1 VAHDLGI
8 GAVLD
13 AALAPLVA
21 ERDALRVERDALR
34 AERDALAVRLRRA
47 EMESRRQRS
56 EIDRLKAALEEA
68 LRAAK
73 RQAAPFRRRRRK
85 GRPGRPGRKP
95 GHEPANRP
103 VPDHV
108 DEELY
113 EPLLG
118 CPCCGGE
125 VEDVADLPPQFVI
138 DLPPEIRLWVRRFH
152 TQSGWCGHCRRR
164 VRSRHPEQHSTAT
177 GAAGVQVGPRALALG
192 VDLKHR
198 IGIPYKKISGV
209 FRLFFGVTVCAATW
223 VRAEKRIAAR
233 LEPTYRALVETTRQ
247 SEVVHIDETG
257 WYVTEA
263 TKKAW
268 LWVFAVPEP
277 KITLFAI
284 RTSRGGEV
292 AEEILGA
299 DFAGTIGIDGWAG
312 YIQLLCQK
320 GQCNGHLLRRAR
332 ELLDVQLRGAARF
345 PLAVERAILAGIA
358 AKRLMGDLPP
368 AHYAALCDQVRA
380 EMQVLLA
387 GRIEEP
393 ANRRFAQHLR
403 NHADEL
409 HTFLDVPG
417 LAPTNNFG
425 EQEIRPAVVVRKISA
440 GNRTLGGAHVH
451 EIAAS
456 VSRTAERNGQD
467 LALVLPDLLRSPT
480 GYVLPVLPGWPR
492 PPPQEDPHE
501 RRPVREGPLRSDGRN
516 VRRRS
521 DRPLP
526 RLGADARPP
535 PS

>member
-1 VAHDLGI
+1 VADDLGI
-8 GAVLD
+8 GAVLG

-21 ERDALRVERDALR
+21 ERDALR
-34 AERDALAVRLRRA
+34 AERDELATRLRRA
-47 EMESRRQRS
+47 EMENRRQRG

-85 GRPGRPGRKP
+85 GRSGRPGRKP
-95 GHEPANRP
+95 GHAPANRP

-108 DEELY
+108 DEDLF
-113 EPLLG
+113 EPLRG
-118 CPCCGGE
+118 CPCCGGD
-125 VEDVADLPPQFVI
+125 VEDVVDLPPQYVV

-152 TQSGWCGHCRRR
+152 TQSGWCGRCRRR

-198 IGIPYKKISGV
+198 IGVPYKKLSGV
-209 FRLFFGVTVCAATW
+209 FFLFFGVTIAPATW
-223 VRAEKRIAAR
+223 VRAEQRIAGR
-233 LEPTYRALVETTRQ
+233 LEPTYQALIVATRQ
-247 SEVVHIDETG
+247 SAVVHADETG
-257 WYVTEA
+257 WYVTDA

-277 KITLFAI
+277 KITLYAI
-284 RTSRGGEV
+284 RLSRGGEV

-299 DFAGTIGIDGWAG
+299 DFAGVLGIDGWAG
-312 YIQLLCQK
+312 YIQLLCRK

-332 ELLDVQLRGAARF
+332 ELLEVQLRGAARF
-345 PLAVERAILAGIA
+345 PHAVERLILDAMA
-358 AKRLMGDLPP
+358 VKRLRDDLSPQD
-368 AHYAALCDQVRA
+368 YAALCDQVRA
-380 EMQVLLA
+380 ELELLLA

-409 HTFLDVPG
+409 LTFLDVPG
-417 LAPTNNFG
+417 LAPTNNLG
-425 EQEIRPAVVVRKISA
+425 EQEIRPGVVVRKISA
-440 GNRTLGGAHVH
+440 GNRTLLGAHVH

-456 VSRTAERNGQD
+456 VSRTAERNGRVLVD
-467 LALVLPDLLRSPT
+467 LVPDLLRAPRP
-480 GYVLPVLPGWPR
+480 YVLPVLPGWRAPE
-492 PPPQEDPHE
+492 PVPKEEPHG
-501 RRPVREGPLRSDGRN
+501 RLHLREGLLRGRRCDVRRGGGPPLRRH
-516 VRRRS
+516 
-521 DRPLP
+521 
-526 RLGADARPP
+526 GADARPP

>member
-1 VAHDLGI
+1 MADDLGI

-21 ERDALRVERDALR
+21 ERDALR
-34 AERDALAVRLRRA
+34 AERDALAARLRRA
-47 EMESRRQRS
+47 EMENRRQRG

-85 GRPGRPGRKP
+85 GKPGRPGRKP
-95 GHEPANRP
+95 GHAPANRP

-108 DEELY
+108 DEEIFA
-113 EPLLG
+113 PLLG

-125 VEDVADLPPQFVI
+125 VEDVVDLAPQFVI
-138 DLPPEIRLWVRRFH
+138 DLPPEIRFWVRRFH

-198 IGIPYKKISGV
+198 VGVPYKKISGV
-209 FRLFFGVTVCAATW
+209 FYLFFGVTISAATW
-223 VRAEKRIAAR
+223 VRAEQRIAAR
-233 LEPTYRALVETTRQ
+233 LEPTYRALVETTRK
-247 SEVVHIDETG
+247 SEVVHVDETG

-284 RTSRGGEV
+284 RLSRSGEV

-312 YIQLLCQK
+312 YIQLLCRK

-332 ELLDVQLRGAARF
+332 ELLEVQLRGAARF
-345 PLAVERAILAGIA
+345 PLAVERALLDGIA

-368 AHYAALCDQVRA
+368 AHYAALCDQIRA
-380 EMQVLLA
+380 QMQVLLA
-387 GRIEEP
+387 GRIEDP

-403 NHADEL
+403 NHAAEL
-409 HTFLDVPG
+409 FTFLDVPG

-425 EQEIRPAVVVRKISA
+425 EQEIRPGVVVRKISA
-440 GNRTLGGAHVH
+440 GNRTLDGAHVH
-451 EIAAS
+451 EISAS
-456 VSRTAERNGQD
+456 VSRTAERNGKA
-467 LALVLPDLLRSPT
+467 LALLLPDLLRSPS
-480 GYVLPVLPGWPR
+480 GYVLPLLPGWPQ
-492 PPPQEDPHE
+492 PPMQEDPHE
-501 RRPVREGPLRSDGRN
+501 RLPLRQGPVRSDRRN

-521 DRPLP
+521 DWLLP
-526 RLGADARPP
+526 HLGADARPP
-535 PS
+535 PA

>member
-1 VAHDLGI
+1 MADGLGI

-21 ERDALRVERDALR
+21 ERDALRAERDALR
-34 AERDALAVRLRRA
+34 AERDDQAVRLWRA
-47 EMESRRQRS
+47 EMENRRQRV

-73 RQAAPFRRRRRK
+73 RQAAPFRRPHRK

-95 GHEPANRP
+95 GHAPANRP

-108 DEELY
+108 DEDLFA
-113 EPLLG
+113 PLLG

-152 TQSGWCGHCRRR
+152 TQSGYCRRCRRR
-164 VRSRHPEQHSTAT
+164 VRSRHTQQHSTAT

-198 IGIPYKKISGV
+198 IGVPYKKISGV
-209 FRLFFGVTVCAATW
+209 FYLFFGVTICAATW
-223 VRAEKRIAAR
+223 VRAEARIAAR
-233 LEPTYRALVETTRQ
+233 LEPTYQALVEATRQ
-247 SEVVHIDETG
+247 SDVVHVDETG
-257 WYVTEA
+257 WYITEA

-292 AEEILGA
+292 AEEILGV

-312 YIQLLCQK
+312 YLQLLCQK

-332 ELLDVQLRGAARF
+332 ALLAVQRRGAARF
-345 PLAVERAILAGIA
+345 PLAVERAILDGIA
-358 AKRLMGDLPP
+358 AKRLRDDLPP

-380 EMQVLLA
+380 QMQVLLA

-403 NHADEL
+403 KHADEL
-409 HTFLDVPG
+409 FTFLDVPG

-456 VSRTAERNGQD
+456 VSRTAERNGQA
-467 LALVLPDLLRSPT
+467 LAELLPRLLRSPT
-480 GYVLPVLPGWPR
+480 GYVLPLLPDWERPTRKEDLDGLDALRQGALRGDGRHVRRGGSAHLPR
-492 PPPQEDPHE
+492 P
-501 RRPVREGPLRSDGRN
+501 
-516 VRRRS
+516 
-521 DRPLP
+521 
-526 RLGADARPP
+526 GADARPP